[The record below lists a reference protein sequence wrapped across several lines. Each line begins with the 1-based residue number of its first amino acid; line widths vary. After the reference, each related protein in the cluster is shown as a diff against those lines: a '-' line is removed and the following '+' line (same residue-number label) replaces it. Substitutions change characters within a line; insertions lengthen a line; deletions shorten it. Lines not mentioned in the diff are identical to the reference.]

1 MRRQAC
7 AQQRA
12 APFVLMPVVTSLS
25 LFISIYICWRQNYRS
40 VGKPSE
46 VLILALPNDAPPP
59 PCMYL
64 RPEITFV
71 NNEGGKLCGKGED
84 WGAWAVAS
92 SFSNTTTTQLGAS
105 MSRFSELRPFSSF
118 SGVTPHATHKSV
130 VTVSN
135 T

>member
-12 APFVLMPVVTSLS
+12 APFVLMPVVISLPS

-59 PCMYL
+59 PCMY
-64 RPEITFV
+64 EITFV
-71 NNEGGKLCGKGED
+71 NIESGKLCGKGED
-84 WGAWAVAS
+84 WGAWAVVS
-92 SFSNTTTTQLGAS
+92 SISNTTTTQLGAS

>member
-1 MRRQAC
+1 
-7 AQQRA
+7 
-12 APFVLMPVVTSLS
+12 
-25 LFISIYICWRQNYRS
+25 
-40 VGKPSE
+40 
-46 VLILALPNDAPPP
+46 
-59 PCMYL
+59 MYL
-64 RPEITFV
+64 CPEITFV
-71 NNEGGKLCGKGED
+71 NIEGGKLCGKGED

-130 VTVSN
+130 VTVSD

>member
-12 APFVLMPVVTSLS
+12 APFVLMPVVTSLC

-46 VLILALPNDAPPP
+46 VLISALPNDAPPP

-71 NNEGGKLCGKGED
+71 NIEGGKLCGKGED

-105 MSRFSELRPFSSF
+105 MSGFWELRPFSSF

>member
-25 LFISIYICWRQNYRS
+25 LSLSLFISIYICWRRNYRS

-71 NNEGGKLCGKGED
+71 NIEGGKLCGKGED

-92 SFSNTTTTQLGAS
+92 SFSNTTTTQ
-105 MSRFSELRPFSSF
+105 
-118 SGVTPHATHKSV
+118 
-130 VTVSN
+130 
-135 T
+135 